1 MKMQL
6 YNFDND
12 IFFEDEYVNVIE
24 IENKP
29 LFVQIV
35 ESLNDISNGLVSKE
49 KIFFYQNDVEI
60 ELYNK
65 IDVIFDIFNFDFSKR
80 KTLNQLYMKI
90 ENVIK
95 SDSNMARKFNDNINE
110 LITLVNPA
118 LNDFDIEF
126 TRDDNF
132 SIPDFLK
139 FIKLNINL
147 KEKTIVDK
155 TLLIIDLESILSFNE
170 IIIFI
175 DLKKYVSDDELL
187 EIYKYSKYKGVKIL
201 LVESVSDG
209 VSKEYEK
216 KLIIDQNFDEFLIK
230 NGV

>member
-1 MKMQL
+1 MQL